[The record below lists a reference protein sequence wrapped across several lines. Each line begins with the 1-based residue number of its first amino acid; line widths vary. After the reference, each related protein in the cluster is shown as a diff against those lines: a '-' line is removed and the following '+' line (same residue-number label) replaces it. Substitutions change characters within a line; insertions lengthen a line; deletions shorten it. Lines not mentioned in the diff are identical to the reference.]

1 MGFNN
6 RVELTGFLG
15 DDPKTIE
22 KDGKSF
28 LALSL
33 ATTDSYPV
41 EENGETKW
49 KDRETVWH
57 DVLIFRKTT
66 AQFARELKK
75 GDRVEITGEIS
86 YRPFKTAEGHT
97 RKAATVVA
105 SFVEKVHYEK
115 QERLD
120 YAAAADEA
128 FSGQ

>member
-15 DDPKTIE
+15 DDPNVIE
-22 KDGKSF
+22 KDGKTF

-49 KDRETVWH
+49 KDLETVWH

-75 GDRVEITGEIS
+75 GDRVQISGELS
-86 YRPFKTAEGHT
+86 YRSFKTAEGHT
-97 RKAATVVA
+97 RKAATIVA
-105 SFVEKVHYEK
+105 RFVEKMHYEK

-120 YAAAADEA
+120 YAAAANA
-128 FSGQ
+128 VFSGQ